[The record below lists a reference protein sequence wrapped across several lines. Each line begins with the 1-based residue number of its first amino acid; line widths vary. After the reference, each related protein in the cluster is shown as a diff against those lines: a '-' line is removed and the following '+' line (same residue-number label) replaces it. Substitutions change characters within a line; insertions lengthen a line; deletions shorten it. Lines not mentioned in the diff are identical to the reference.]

1 MTSHHF
7 REERSN
13 GTTDGNF
20 LSRSVSSAETLP
32 GGTSSSYFSLGPSER
47 GIGYIFETFTVGG
60 GGEGE
65 WGEVVLL
72 QHHTMF
78 SCYIWLIV
86 VKVQESPII
95 VFRTRSKA

>member
-1 MTSHHF
+1 MS
-7 REERSN
+7 
-13 GTTDGNF
+13 GGLAIF
-20 LSRSVSSAETLP
+20 LKH
-32 GGTSSSYFSLGPSER
+32 SLW
-47 GIGYIFETFTVGG
+47 GG
-60 GGEGE
+60 GGGGGE

-72 QHHTMF
+72 QHHTII

>member
-32 GGTSSSYFSLGPSER
+32 GGTNSPSFSLGPSER

-60 GGEGE
+60 GGGGGVGEG
-65 WGEVVLL
+65 GATSTPHHVFVLYL
-72 QHHTMF
+72 AY
-78 SCYIWLIV
+78 CC
-86 VKVQESPII
+86 
-95 VFRTRSKA
+95 

>member
-32 GGTSSSYFSLGPSER
+32 GGTSSPSFSLGPSER
-47 GIGYIFETFTVGG
+47 GIGYIFETFTVGRG
-60 GGEGE
+60 RGQWG
-65 WGEVVLL
+65 GEVVLL

-86 VKVQESPII
+86 VKVQEAPII
-95 VFRTRSKA
+95 VIRTRSKA

>member
-1 MTSHHF
+1 MS
-7 REERSN
+7 
-13 GTTDGNF
+13 GGLAIF
-20 LSRSVSSAETLP
+20 LKH
-32 GGTSSSYFSLGPSER
+32 SLW
-47 GIGYIFETFTVGG
+47 GG
-60 GGEGE
+60 GGGGE

>member
-1 MTSHHF
+1 MT
-7 REERSN
+7 EEN
-13 GTTDGNF
+13 IA
-20 LSRSVSSAETLP
+20 V
-32 GGTSSSYFSLGPSER
+32 SLGPSER

-60 GGEGE
+60 GGGGE
-65 WGEVVLL
+65 EVVLL

-78 SCYIWLIV
+78 LCYIWLIV

>member
-1 MTSHHF
+1 MS
-7 REERSN
+7 
-13 GTTDGNF
+13 GGLAIF
-20 LSRSVSSAETLP
+20 LKH
-32 GGTSSSYFSLGPSER
+32 SL
-47 GIGYIFETFTVGG
+47 GG
-60 GGEGE
+60 GGAGGEE
-65 WGEVVLL
+65 WGKVVLL